1 MKEYFL
7 IYINKIGANHKGNLL
22 YEFIFSNT
30 TENIDGESWDTY
42 PASGRPEPPHSKF
55 IKKVGMLE
63 TDIVFELIQDSD
75 TLAVWDAI
83 DGIIAM
89 AYENI
94 NDYDTYP
101 ETRLHFHFGDKL
113 KDIEDKLYE
122 KDLILNYIKQT
133 ADDTQN

>member
-7 IYINKIGANHKGNLL
+7 IYINKIGTNHKGNLL
-22 YEFIFSNT
+22 YEFIFSDT

-63 TDIVFELIQDSD
+63 TDIIFELIQDSD

-133 ADDTQN
+133 ADDKQN

>member
-30 TENIDGESWDTY
+30 TENVDGENWDTY

-133 ADDTQN
+133 ADDTKN

>member
-7 IYINKIGANHKGNLL
+7 IYINKIGTNHKGNLL
-22 YEFIFSNT
+22 YEFIFSDT
-30 TENIDGESWDTY
+30 TENVDGESWDTY
-42 PASGRPEPPHSKF
+42 PASGRPEPPHTKF

-63 TDIVFELIQDSD
+63 TDIIFELIQDSD

-113 KDIEDKLYE
+113 KEIEDKLYE

-133 ADDTQN
+133 ADDKQN

>member
-1 MKEYFL
+1 MKDYFL
-7 IYINKIGANHKGNLL
+7 IYINKIGTNHKGNLL
-22 YEFIFSNT
+22 YEFIFSDS
-30 TENIDGESWDTY
+30 TENVDGESWDTY

-55 IKKVGMLE
+55 IKTVGMLE

-101 ETRLHFHFGDKL
+101 ETRLHFHFGDKI

-133 ADDTQN
+133 ADDTKN

>member
-133 ADDTQN
+133 ADDTKN

>member
-1 MKEYFL
+1 
-7 IYINKIGANHKGNLL
+7 
-22 YEFIFSNT
+22 
-30 TENIDGESWDTY
+30 
-42 PASGRPEPPHSKF
+42 
-55 IKKVGMLE
+55 
-63 TDIVFELIQDSD
+63 
-75 TLAVWDAI
+75 
-83 DGIIAM
+83 M

>member
-7 IYINKIGANHKGNLL
+7 IYINKIGTNHKGNLL
-22 YEFIFSNT
+22 YEFIFSDT
-30 TENIDGESWDTY
+30 TDNVDGESWDKY

-94 NDYDTYP
+94 DDYDTYP
-101 ETRLHFHFGDKL
+101 ESRLHFHFGDKL

-133 ADDTQN
+133 ADDTKN

>member
-94 NDYDTYP
+94 NNYDTYP

-133 ADDTQN
+133 ADDTKN